1 MDIKFFVLFLLISI
15 MTNAWSHRH
24 HHHHHHHHE
33 YYPEHRKENSHINFV
48 EQRSNFENEE
58 TTDTSQSDSLKKNEE
73 YSKNLDNKGS
83 IPFSERRL
91 EKMLEK
97 AILKII
103 TGDLGTAEM
112 LLLKSLNYTP
122 EEVLAIRERE
132 LDKRRDEELRKIEES
147 DGKKYYV
154 EDLYR
159 DKAKHWN
166 YNSMDFES
174 PSRND
179 PDVDVSRN
187 ERKKNKGYKGKA
199 SYDKDFDFEAYNRQA
214 VLDYENLASKLEQQQ
229 SWSEPANLDYEDESS
244 NSEEQNPSQNVHQ
257 SFDRAMEP
265 HVIFKIPYDDSEFD
279 SSSGSDE
286 KSKFVDRDALVLS
299 KGLKHRIPST
309 LRQTTARNVANSFHA
324 SSLSTSSSS
333 ASSAATGHT
342 PLPIVYQLRNFKGV
356 RPDYPK
362 NQPSFSTTEFPE
374 PIVAS
379 TVIRNATASDVT
391 TNTTDL
397 AYSANENKLS
407 VKEANNTTNRRI
419 SEYEGLEW
427 VEDDVYRVI
436 PAFADSLSY
445 DNAEEGETSD
455 YEEQNLG
462 FFPEETENDTL
473 EYQND
478 SPDPT
483 KLFIA
488 NANISVENAS
498 QTNLTDYQ
506 QILRTH
512 RQEGNVTSSFDSQ
525 AERVLED
532 IKRKVLVQTGRTE
545 RPPFNFSTDTN
556 QVQRKKLAM
565 FSPTCQMPRNTDS
578 EAWMDPFSMNIHFQL
593 NLTSDDYIVVAR
605 LRIFKLP
612 QKNVTTSDFRLSNSY
627 DEDEDDEKKIRIS
640 VYYYTKSLK
649 KHRSKKRLMDSVV
662 TPLTAKG
669 APLALDVRQGLRFWR
684 PNPRNPHG
692 NGNNHGLVIQIEDQD
707 GRPLKPALY
716 IQQPSCDDH
725 DSDEKAS
732 QRITPAIF
740 VGACPRY
747 IRVINDEKITY
758 VNCRH

>member
-1 MDIKFFVLFLLISI
+1 MGIKCFVLFLLLSI
-15 MTNAWSHRH
+15 TTNAWSHR

-33 YYPEHRKENSHINFV
+33 YYPEHRKESSHINFV
-48 EQRSNFENEE
+48 EQKSNFENED
-58 TTDTSQSDSLKKNEE
+58 TTDVIQSESMKKNEE
-73 YSKNLDNKGS
+73 YSKKSLDNKGS
-83 IPFSERRL
+83 VHFSERRL

-132 LDKRRDEELRKIEES
+132 LDKRRDEELRKVEES
-147 DGKKYYV
+147 DGKKYYD
-154 EDLYR
+154 ENLYG
-159 DKAKHWN
+159 DKTKHWN
-166 YNSMDFES
+166 YDSMELES
-174 PSRND
+174 SPRND

-187 ERKKNKGYKGKA
+187 ERRKNRYKGKA
-199 SYDKDFDFEAYNRQA
+199 SYEKDFDYEAYNRQA

-229 SWSEPANLDYEDESS
+229 QSWSEPASFDYEDESK
-244 NSEEQNPSQNVHQ
+244 NSKEQNPSQEIHQ

-309 LRQTTARNVANSFHA
+309 LRHTTARNVANSFHA
-324 SSLSTSSSS
+324 SSLSTSSSSSS

-356 RPDYPK
+356 RPDYLK
-362 NQPSFSTTEFPE
+362 NQPSFSTTELPE
-374 PIVAS
+374 PIITS
-379 TVIRNATASDVT
+379 TIITSVT
-391 TNTTDL
+391 TPNVTSSTTDL
-397 AYSANENKLS
+397 ADSPNGNKLP
-407 VKEANNTTNRRI
+407 VKEADNATSRRI

-436 PAFADSLSY
+436 PAFADSLGY
-445 DNAEEGETSD
+445 DNAEEGETSE

-462 FFPEETENDTL
+462 FIPEGNENDTL

-478 SPDPT
+478 TPDPT
-483 KLFIA
+483 KLFVA
-488 NANISVENAS
+488 NANISIENAS
-498 QTNLTDYQ
+498 QANLTAYQ
-506 QILRTH
+506 NILRTH
-512 RQEGNVTSSFDSQ
+512 RQSQ

-545 RPPFNFSTDTN
+545 RPPFNFSTIDTN
-556 QVQRKKLAM
+556 QVQPRKLAM
-565 FSPTCQMPRNTDS
+565 YSPTCQIPRNTDS
-578 EAWMDPFSMNIHFQL
+578 EAWMDPFSMNMHFQL

-612 QKNVTTSDFRLSNSY
+612 QKNVTTSDFRSPISF
-627 DEDEDDEKKIRIS
+627 EDNEDDEKKIRIS

-669 APLALDVRQGLRFWR
+669 APLALDVRHGLRFWR
-684 PNPRNPHG
+684 LNSRNPHG
-692 NGNNHGLVIQIEDQD
+692 NGNNHGLVIQIEDLD

-716 IQQPSCDDH
+716 IQQPSCGDH
-725 DSDEKAS
+725 DSEEKAS
-732 QRITPAIF
+732 QRFTPAIF
-740 VGACPRY
+740 YGACPRY
-747 IRVINDEKITY
+747 IRVVNDEKVTY
-758 VNCRH
+758 VNCRY